1 MGRREKLSSLR
12 WYTINYDPKGFIVPA
27 TGLVLI
33 CIFLENMECNL
44 SPPAVQGIL
53 AVKLFYGR
61 N

>member
-1 MGRREKLSSLR
+1 
-12 WYTINYDPKGFIVPA
+12 
-27 TGLVLI
+27 
-33 CIFLENMECNL
+33 LENMECNL